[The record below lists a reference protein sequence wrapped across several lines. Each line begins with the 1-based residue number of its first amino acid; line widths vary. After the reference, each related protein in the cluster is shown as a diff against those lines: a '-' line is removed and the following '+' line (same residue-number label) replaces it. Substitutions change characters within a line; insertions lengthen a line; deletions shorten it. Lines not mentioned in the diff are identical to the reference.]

1 MRTASPGQSAVGLLR
16 GQVVRVRVIPVS
28 TAPVSHI
35 KVVVVART
43 RRYGTG
49 RVAIHGGGRV
59 QAMPVDDGGLW

>member
-28 TAPVSHI
+28 TAPVLHNE
-35 KVVVVART
+35 VVART
-43 RRYGTG
+43 RPDGAG
-49 RVAIHGGGRV
+49 RVIIHGGGGV